1 MGLRLTDEDFKLIA
15 KFLSKLQ
22 ARLAGSEID
31 RQSYWV
37 TVDEMTQM
45 VRRGDRQ
52 IISYMRAVVAAAD

>member
-22 ARLAGSEID
+22 TRLAGSEID